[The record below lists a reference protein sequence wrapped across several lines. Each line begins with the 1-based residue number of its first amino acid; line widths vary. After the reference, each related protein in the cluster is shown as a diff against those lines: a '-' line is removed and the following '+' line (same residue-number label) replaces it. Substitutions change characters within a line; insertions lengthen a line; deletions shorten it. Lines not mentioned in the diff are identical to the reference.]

1 VNLTT
6 TIRIAGTAIVL
17 FTAAI
22 LSYSLF
28 QKRHAAE
35 LADRIIDADLQSIE
49 LAHRSAPLG
58 GPIFLLGGGGA
69 AGDVIGVPTDSREF
83 PNAWLA
89 ATTRRSDGSFYAVI
103 PPGAHLRVSC
113 AGIDRLGAR
122 AAMTRGLAAPVR
134 DYLQK
139 NCVAASDS
147 QTR

>member
-1 VNLTT
+1 MNLTT

-28 QKRHAAE
+28 QKRHAGE

-49 LAHRSAPLG
+49 LAHRAAPLR
-58 GPIFLLGGGGA
+58 GPIFLLGGGA

-89 ATTRRSDGSFYAVI
+89 AATRRSDGSFHAVI
-103 PPGAHLRVSC
+103 PPGAHLQVSC
-113 AGIDRLGAR
+113 IGIDRLYQQVGATR
-122 AAMTRGLAAPVR
+122 ALAGPVR
-134 DYLQK
+134 DYLKK
-139 NCVAASDS
+139 NCVPANDS
-147 QTR
+147 GAK